1 MNTAAIIIEHVSK
14 TYQRGKVRRGDIRSS
29 MNSWWSGMGKE
40 KEEFDAL
47 KDIIKKN
54 VKSVNE
60 INLQGG
66 SLLARMFS
74 AIYLGDWVSYY
85 MAMLNG
91 VDPSP
96 VPVIMKL
103 KAHLAEK

>member
-47 KDIIKKN
+47 KDI
-54 VKSVNE
+54 
-60 INLQGG
+60 NLTIQQGDVVG
-66 SLLARMFS
+66 
-74 AIYLGDWVSYY
+74 IIGP
-85 MAMLNG
+85 NG
-91 VDPSP
+91 EMCIRDSR
-96 VPVIMKL
+96 
-103 KAHLAEK
+103 